1 MASFKERDA
10 TRKRIRSSIL
20 RIIKKTPHTQQN
32 MPWSEISEGM
42 TSEMAELLC
51 ADLNVASGISM
62 LLVRFCVTAFCVTRF
77 SPMPDTAQ
85 MKKWEL
91 CNKYGGDT
99 IAAWLATDP
108 VVKGVKFSGKC
119 VQCLKRGRS
128 PR

>member
-1 MASFKERDA
+1 MRDCF
-10 TRKRIRSSIL
+10 L
-20 RIIKKTPHTQQN
+20 RDSLFTDV
-32 MPWSEISEGM
+32 
-42 TSEMAELLC
+42 LFL
-51 ADLNVASGISM
+51 
-62 LLVRFCVTAFCVTRF
+62 
-77 SPMPDTAQ
+77 PDTAQ